1 MIVLIDNYDSFVHNL
16 ARYFERLGQT
26 TRVFRND
33 AIDAAGLI
41 AMRPDAIVLSPGPC
55 TPDEA
60 GHAME
65 IVRRCWEQTPIL
77 GVCLGHQIIAQALG
91 GKIMRAARPMH
102 GVASPIVHDGQG
114 VFAGI
119 PSPVTIGRYHS
130 LIVDEATLPTELEVS
145 ARSEANEIMGLRHRT
160 NPVVGIQF
168 HPESI
173 LTEHGYAL
181 LAGFLRLA
189 GLPTP
194 DSLPTIESECPR
206 PTERPIGPTV
216 TPVPY

>member
-16 ARYFERLGQT
+16 ARYFERLGQP
-26 TRVFRND
+26 TRVLRND
-33 AIDAAGLI
+33 AVDAAGVI

-55 TPDEA
+55 TPDKA

-65 IVRRCWEQTPIL
+65 IVRGCWEQTPIL

-91 GKIMRAARPMH
+91 GKIIRAIRPMH
-102 GVASPIVHDGQG
+102 GVASPIVHDGKG

-119 PSPVTIGRYHS
+119 PSPMTIGRYHS
-130 LIVDEATLPTELEVS
+130 LIVEEASLPAEFEVS
-145 ARSEANEIMGLRHRT
+145 ARSEENEMMSLRHRT
-160 NPVVGIQF
+160 KPVVGVQF

-173 LTEHGYAL
+173 LSEQGYAL

-194 DSLPTIESECPR
+194 DSLPTIESER
-206 PTERPIGPTV
+206 PQPTKRPMMPPL